1 MFLFTQPPASGVGVP
16 LPGPAPAA
24 ASSTGPQGPV
34 IDAVREGARE
44 TGAGFDYLLRT
55 AQRESSLTP
64 TAKTRTS
71 SATGLFQFVDQTWL
85 DVMKGAGAKH
95 GLQRY
100 SDAIVDRGGGGLTV
114 TDPGLRAET
123 LALRNDPKVSIL
135 MAGELARRNGA
146 TLAEAVG
153 RAPSDGELY
162 VAHFLGARG
171 ASEFIARAEREPNAA
186 AAFAFPSEAAAN
198 RPIFYDRD
206 GRARSMGE
214 VYAALTSGFSGEAQP
229 VRLASAPTPADTGIA
244 ANAAWLNAFPKA
256 RGEGGAQKPSDGL
269 FQSNG
274 PPAGVSGQEARAP
287 VSGQEARAPVS
298 GAVTRLWSTGRPSSS
313 PTPAGVASY
322 FPRVDGAAST
332 PPPAEP
338 APMMVTA
345 PEPSMPVPTP
355 PARPR
360 EIAAPAPPKA
370 AAEPARVSRQAARQP
385 GRPLDLQRFM
395 TAAKG

>member
-1 MFLFTQPPASGVGVP
+1 MFLFTQQPAPGPSAAPIVGPSVGASG
-16 LPGPAPAA
+16 
-24 ASSTGPQGPV
+24 PV
-34 IDAVREGARE
+34 VEAVREGARE

-64 TAKTRTS
+64 TAKARTS

-85 DVMKGAGAKH
+85 DMMKGTGAKH

-114 TDPGLRAET
+114 SDPILRAET
-123 LALRNDPKVSIL
+123 LALRNDPRVSTL
-135 MAGELARRNGA
+135 MAGEFAKRNGA
-146 TLAEAVG
+146 VLAEAVG
-153 RAPSDGELY
+153 RAPTDGELY

-171 ASEFIARAEREPNAA
+171 ASEFIARAERDPNATA
-186 AAFAFPSEAAAN
+186 AGAFPGEAASN

-229 VRLASAPTPADTGIA
+229 VQLASAPAPADTGVA
-244 ANAAWLNAFPKA
+244 ANAAWLNAYPRA
-256 RGEGGAQKPSDGL
+256 RGEGGARQAHDGL

-274 PPAGVSGQEARAP
+274 PPAAVAGV
-287 VSGQEARAPVS
+287 EARAPVS

-313 PTPAGVASY
+313 PAPAGVASY
-322 FPRVDGAAST
+322 FPRVEGADAAQAV
-332 PPPAEP
+332 AEP
-338 APMMVTA
+338 APTIAAATPLATA
-345 PEPSMPVPTP
+345 TVPTP
-355 PARPR
+355 PERPR
-360 EIAAPAPPKA
+360 EIAPAGHAKA
-370 AAEPARVSRQAARQP
+370 AAEPARAGRQAAR
-385 GRPLDLQRFM
+385 GTNRPLDLQRFM